1 MPMYY
6 FHLRDD
12 KTLSDVDG
20 TEFVDA
26 SEARSHAVGVARELM
41 FNSHGMLDRDWSWWR
56 MSVNDD
62 DGNELFSFRMVDLE
76 TDSSGK

>member
-20 TEFVDA
+20 TELVDA
-26 SEARSHAVGVARELM
+26 SEARSHAIGVARELIRK
-41 FNSHGMLDRDWSWWR
+41 L
-56 MSVNDD
+56 
-62 DGNELFSFRMVDLE
+62 
-76 TDSSGK
+76 